1 MKKLH
6 ATVVALTVGSVL
18 AGSSI
23 YAFAESAKN
32 AEAKLFEGIVV
43 EDIVVVDQLPTEV
56 QSGSIKVGNANE
68 QAMADMAKLGAFD
81 ALQIATKANPGK
93 VVELQ
98 LDEEN
103 GFLIWEVTEQTADG
117 QELQL
122 KLDAGDGRLLAAEYG
137 DHNGDEADDDHE
149 DRDEGKHSSWK
160 FWEDNDQDEK
170 GGDRD

>member
-1 MKKLH
+1 MKKFQ
-6 ATVVALTVGSVL
+6 ASVIALTVGSAL
-18 AGSSI
+18 AGSGL
-23 YAFAESAKN
+23 YAFAENAKT
-32 AEAKLFEGIVV
+32 AGSQPFEGIVV
-43 EDIVVVDQLPTEV
+43 EDVVVVDQLPTEV
-56 QSGSIKVGNANE
+56 QSGSIAVGKANE
-68 QAMADMAKLGAFD
+68 QAMAGMAKLGAFD

-103 GFLIWEVTEQTADG
+103 GFLIWEVTELIADE

-122 KLDAGDGRLLAAEYG
+122 KLDAGNGRLLAAETG

-149 DRDEGKHSSWK
+149 DRDEGRHSSWK
-160 FWEDNDQDEK
+160 FWEDYDSDEK

>member
-1 MKKLH
+1 MQTLKLK
-6 ATVVALTVGSVL
+6 TTMITLIVAGMLGGSIPVLADTTKDKPFDGSVV
-18 AGSSI
+18 
-23 YAFAESAKN
+23 EN
-32 AEAKLFEGIVV
+32 IVML
-43 EDIVVVDQLPTEV
+43 DQLPTEV
-56 QSGSIKVGNANE
+56 QSGSIKVGDANE
-68 QAMADMAKLGAFD
+68 QTMADMAKLGAFD

-122 KLDAGDGRLLAAEYG
+122 KLDAGNGRLLAAESG
-137 DHNGDEADDDHE
+137 DQNGDKSDNDHE

-160 FWEDNDQDEK
+160 FWEDHDQDEK
-170 GGDRD
+170 GADRG